1 VFAHHLPG
9 VSEIPVFAESTA
21 DGEVQIEHATL
32 QPDLLARVLDAI
44 AAARAQYLVRRPVG
58 DVIATIAGVT
68 SEWRQGDSPWRAQ
81 AERALPP
88 VTGLSPAMVREVL
101 PTLFSGF
108 TAPALH
114 ALVDAETGPHGA
126 GRALD
131 TVVATPAGDRLA
143 VGPELLAH
151 IGAGNVPGLGI
162 PALVVGL
169 LAKSAVLIKTPRGE
183 PVLTA
188 LVARSLAERDP
199 DLGACVGVVYWPGG
213 TPALDDILLARASVV
228 TVEGDD
234 ETVASVRA
242 RARGRVLGFG
252 RRLSLAVVTR
262 EALASIGNTAEE
274 AARAVS
280 LYDQQGCLSP
290 QVVYV
295 EDERVETVA
304 AFAQALGAA
313 LLELDE
319 SLPRGVLSPAEH
331 AAVRELRADA
341 EWRAIGGEDVRVF
354 GDTSADA
361 SASGSRA
368 TVIYESDPRFAP
380 TCGNRTVRVKALER
394 IDHLPD
400 HLGPWASHLEAVGV
414 AGPPER
420 IREIAL
426 ALAHTSTV
434 SRVCPLAA
442 MQEPPLGWHRGGVGR
457 LASLLRW
464 VDVETDGT
472 DTQR

>member
-1 VFAHHLPG
+1 MRVPAHHLPG
-9 VSEIPVFAESTA
+9 LSEIAARTEATA
-21 DGEVQIEHATL
+21 DGTVQIEHATL
-32 QPDLLARVLDAI
+32 LPDLLARVLDAI
-44 AAARAQYLVRRPVG
+44 TAARGAHLARRPVG
-58 DVIATIAGVT
+58 DIITTISRLA
-68 SEWRQGDSPWRAQ
+68 SEWQREDFHWRALAAQ
-81 AERALPP
+81 ALPA

-101 PTLFSGF
+101 PRLFSSLA
-108 TAPALH
+108 APALRRF
-114 ALVDAETGPHGA
+114 VDAEMMVG

-131 TVVATPAGDRLA
+131 TVVATPAGERLA
-143 VGPELLAH
+143 VGPDLLAH

-162 PALVVGL
+162 PALVAGL
-169 LAKSAVLIKTPRGE
+169 LAKSAVVIKTPRGE
-183 PVLTA
+183 PILAA

-199 DLGACVGVVYWPGG
+199 DLGACVAVAHWPGG
-213 TPALDDILLARASVV
+213 TAALDEVILSRAEVV

-262 EALASIGNTAEE
+262 EALQDSVAVAAD

-295 EDERVETVA
+295 EGERIEASA
-304 AFAQALGAA
+304 AFAETLAAA
-313 LLELDE
+313 LLELDA
-319 SLPRGVLSPAEH
+319 SLPRGALTAAEQ

-354 GDTSADA
+354 GVPA
-361 SASGSRA
+361 GGGA
-368 TVIYESDPRFAP
+368 TVIYERDPRFAP
-380 TCGNRTVRVKALER
+380 TQGNRTVRVKPLER
-394 IDHLPD
+394 IDRLPE
-400 HLGPWASHLEAVGV
+400 HLGAWARHVEAVGV

-420 IREIAL
+420 MREIAL

-434 SRVCPLAA
+434 SRVCPLAG
-442 MQEPPLGWHRGGVGR
+442 MQDPPLDWRRGGVGR

-464 VDVETDGT
+464 VDVETGGT
-472 DTQR
+472 GAAP